1 MPATMTYPF
10 SRPMYTMY
18 VAKGGR
24 RRPGHISRLAT
35 PPGSQV
41 GPCRPAFTSAPW
53 GENWSRPQ
61 PRRAGP
67 RPEVDGA
74 VPPI

>member
-24 RRPGHISRLAT
+24 RRPGLISRLAT

-41 GPCRPAFTSAPW
+41 GPCRPALKSAPW
-53 GENWSRPQ
+53 GENCQDHRH
-61 PRRAGP
+61 
-67 RPEVDGA
+67 VGA
-74 VPPI
+74 DRGLT

>member
-1 MPATMTYPF
+1 MPATMPYPF

-41 GPCRPAFTSAPW
+41 GPCRPALTSAPW
-53 GENWSRPQ
+53 GENCQDHSHVGADR
-61 PRRAGP
+61 GP
-67 RPEVDGA
+67 M
-74 VPPI
+74 